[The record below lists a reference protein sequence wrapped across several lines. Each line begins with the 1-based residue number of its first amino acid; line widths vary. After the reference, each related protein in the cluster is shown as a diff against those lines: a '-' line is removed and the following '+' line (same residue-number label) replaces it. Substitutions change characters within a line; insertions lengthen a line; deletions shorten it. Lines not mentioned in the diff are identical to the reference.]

1 MAQAVYTAMGRSNM
15 ALEGRADSLIPM
27 TSAAADRAPAPFG
40 RVLTAMATAFHDDG
54 SVDLDGTARIA
65 THLVDHGHDGVVVSG
80 TTGESPTT
88 SVAEDEQIL
97 AAVKDAV
104 GGRASVVAG
113 VGTNATAHS
122 VELAQQAEK
131 IGADGLL
138 LVTPYYNKPGQAGCL
153 HHFRTVAD
161 ASSVPVM
168 LYDVPGRT
176 ATTISLETYEAAMA
190 CETVVA
196 VKDAV
201 GDFAR
206 GVRLM
211 EMGYAVYSGD
221 DVANLGWLA
230 HGASGFVSVVG
241 HAAGDRL
248 KEMADAF
255 FAGDP
260 ARALEVYRRMLPA
273 IDAMMGVANYGATT
287 AKAALQLL
295 GVLDNRNV
303 RGPLVPLDDDE
314 VAALRAGL
322 SAAGLL

>member
-1 MAQAVYTAMGRSNM
+1 
-15 ALEGRADSLIPM
+15 M
-27 TSAAADRAPAPFG
+27 TSPAAPFG
-40 RVLTAMATAFHDDG
+40 RVLTAMATAFKADG
-54 SVDLDGTARIA
+54 SVDLDATARIA
-65 THLVDHGHDGVVVSG
+65 AHLVDHGHDGVVVSG

-88 SVAEDEQIL
+88 SVAEDGEIL

-104 GGRASVVAG
+104 GDRATVVAG

-131 IGADGLL
+131 VGVDGLL
-138 LVTPYYNKPGQAGCL
+138 LVTPYYSKPGQAGVL
-153 HHFRTVAD
+153 QHFRTVVEATD
-161 ASSVPVM
+161 VPVM

-176 ATTISLETYEAAMA
+176 GTQISMETYEAAIEWA
-190 CETVVA
+190 PVVA

-206 GVRLM
+206 GVRLTQL
-211 EMGYAVYSGD
+211 GYAVYSGD

-230 HGASGFVSVVG
+230 HGACGFVSVVG
-241 HAAGDRL
+241 HVAGDEL
-248 KEMADAF
+248 KALADAW
-255 FAGDP
+255 FAGDT
-260 ARALEVYRRMLPA
+260 ARALEIFTRLLPA
-273 IDAMMGVANYGATT
+273 IDAVMGVANYGATT

-303 RGPLVPLDDDE
+303 RAPLVPLDDDE

-322 SAAGLL
+322 AASGLL